1 MTLRPSSVDTGG
13 AMRRVGWWLALG
25 FGVSSPA
32 VGQGIPGPS
41 DWVTLAAVVDS
52 VMAAEMA
59 ERHIPGAA
67 FVFVQDGRIRLA
79 RGYGWARLEPR
90 RPVSPDSTVWRIGSI
105 SKAFTALAVTQLA
118 DRGRIDLHADVNRYL
133 RRLRIP
139 DTFPEPVTAAH
150 LLTHTAGFDEIRP
163 GTQADDSAGILPLAD
178 FLRPRLVRLW
188 RPGRVI
194 MYSTYGITL
203 AGLLVEDVSGL
214 TYEQYLRRN
223 VWEPLGMTRTGIGG
237 PRTFGADQAQG
248 YEWDE
253 GTQRPARWEW
263 YHTTPAS
270 SILASAADM
279 GRFMIGLLG
288 GAPGADTALLSRR
301 GWTEFRRTHVTM
313 HPRIAG
319 MAYGLLEE
327 RPSDAA
333 RILTHGGDV
342 EGFSADMVLF
352 PDLGQGWFV
361 VSHVEGNALR
371 QRLKQALLDRF
382 YRRPAV
388 AARLPALTRR
398 PSPPSGFTGQYGWNA
413 YCHTCP
419 GGQPYTTLPVGT
431 DDTGALVL
439 LDHRWIETRP
449 RFFVR
454 ADGKDSLALLADS
467 TGRITHLAWP
477 GWWVFERLPGAPP
490 EDR

>member
-1 MTLRPSSVDTGG
+1 MGR
-13 AMRRVGWWLALG
+13 AGWWLAMCC
-25 FGVSSPA
+25 GVTSPA
-32 VGQGIPGPS
+32 VAQGIPGPPDS
-41 DWVTLAAVVDS
+41 ATLAAVVDS
-52 VMAAEMA
+52 VMTAEMA
-59 ERHIPGAA
+59 KGHIPGAA
-67 FVFVQDGRIRLA
+67 FVFVRNGRILFA
-79 RGYGWARLEPR
+79 RGFGWARLESR
-90 RPVSPDSTVWRIGSI
+90 RPVSADSTVWRIGSI

-133 RRLRIP
+133 RRIRVP

-150 LLTHTAGFDEIRP
+150 LLTHTGGLDEIRP
-163 GTQADDSAGILPLAD
+163 GTQAEDSAGVLPLAD

-188 RPGRVI
+188 APGRVI

-203 AGLLVEDVSGL
+203 AGLLVEEASGQA
-214 TYEQYLRRN
+214 YEEYLRRN
-223 VWEPLGMTRTGIGG
+223 VWEPLAMTRTGIGG
-237 PRTFGADQAQG
+237 PRTFGPDQAQG
-248 YEWDE
+248 YEWE
-253 GTQRPARWEW
+253 AGAHRPARWEW

-270 SILASAADM
+270 SISASAADM

-288 GAPGADTALLSRR
+288 GAAGADTALLSRR
-301 GWTEFRRTHVTM
+301 GRDEFQRTHVSM

-352 PDLGQGWFV
+352 PELGQGWFV
-361 VSHVEGNALR
+361 ANHIEGSPLR
-371 QRLKQALLDRF
+371 QRLKQVLLDRF
-382 YRRPAV
+382 YRRPSA
-388 AARLPALTRR
+388 AARLPVPTRD
-398 PSPPSGFTGQYGWNA
+398 PSPAPAFTGRYGWNA

-419 GGQPYTTLPVGT
+419 EGRPYTVLTVGA
-431 DDTGALVL
+431 DATGAMTL
-439 LDHRWIETRP
+439 LDHRWIEAEP

-477 GWWVFERLPGAPP
+477 GWWVFERLPSASP